1 MTYTKVE
8 ELKGEYLLVYFTDSK
23 SQKQG
28 ELLCYKTEGKF
39 PSVENLLFI
48 EEYKDDLL
56 LDKRW
61 MKLPE
66 IVFA

>member
-8 ELKGEYLLVYFTDSK
+8 EQRGEYLLVYFTDSA

-28 ELLCYKTEGKF
+28 DLFCYKTEGKF
-39 PSVENLLFI
+39 ASAENLLFI

-56 LDKRW
+56 LDKKW
-61 MKLPE
+61 MKLPQIE
-66 IVFA
+66 LV